1 MRSAVE
7 GGGGGGGGGVCF
19 LVIGIN
25 EYVYGILS
33 N

>member
-7 GGGGGGGGGVCF
+7 RLFVFVLFRF
-19 LVIGIN
+19 LVIGID

-33 N
+33 Y